1 MWYHIP
7 QTRVCSEHDRCH
19 IKIMDDTN
27 NEKEQEKW
35 RRELHLHHCSI
46 YKATKIRQFFYQG
59 RSC

>member
-35 RRELHLHHCSI
+35 KRELYLHHCSI
-46 YKATKIRQFFYQG
+46 YKATKIR
-59 RSC
+59 